1 MKIIVKRSLDE
12 KYFVDVIKGINKII
26 KIPKDVIFYF
36 IEKKSDCNP
45 IIKSLP
51 EKSKKDFIEICN
63 RDVSFSYSHKNIKY
77 IIIDVKNE
85 DYLLYDTDAL
95 KGLILHELMH
105 IKTSKLFDKKINLD
119 LKKVLFKNIDKLKIR
134 EDNFDIVIRLMNYSK
149 LLLKELY
156 ANENLIKNNFG
167 NILFRYYYQQFSG
180 KRYSGFLFNKKFKKD
195 KYFIENIL
203 KLELSLLSVIWPLQK
218 YKIYNYDMLL
228 KHLQENYHI
237 RLRNIEKS
245 FLKLKNLYFDRFD
258 SKNFNML
265 FFEEVLNVVNKR
277 LK

>member
-1 MKIIVKRSLDE
+1 MKIIVKKSLDK
-12 KYFVDVIKGINKII
+12 KYFFDVVHSVNKIV
-26 KIPKDVIFYF
+26 KIPRGVVFY
-36 IEKKSDCNP
+36 IVEKKNDCNG
-45 IIKSLP
+45 IIKLLP
-51 EKSKKDFIEICN
+51 GKSKKDFTEICSKN
-63 RDVSFSYSHKNIKY
+63 ISFSYHHKNIKY